1 MDKLP
6 FSVYDFF
13 GYLASGF
20 LVLVGAEFAFNG
32 QWLLR
37 KDLNIPCGIF
47 WVVAA
52 YIAGHII
59 ANISGFLLEGQMVRK
74 VLRSPE
80 ESLFQDEKRKFW
92 CWIFPGFYCALPKET
107 RDRILHKSEAKAG
120 IKSCGRG
127 LFFHCHP
134 IVKRDVNTLARL
146 NTFLNLY
153 GFCRN
158 VSMASIITVV
168 ILVIGVIADWRAGLQ
183 VQSTKIW
190 WAGAAA
196 FSAFGMFYRYLKFFR
211 QYTLEVF
218 ITYAETD

>member
-37 KDLNIPCGIF
+37 KDLNIPQGIF

-59 ANISGFLLEGQMVRK
+59 ANISGFLLEGQLVRK

-80 ESLFQDEKRKFW
+80 ESLFGDEKQGFW
-92 CWIFPGFYCALPKET
+92 CLIFPGFYIPLPEETCA
-107 RDRILHKSEAKAG
+107 RILRKSEAKAG
-120 IKSCGRG
+120 IKACGRG

-134 IVKRDVNTLARL
+134 IVKRDANTLARL

-158 VSMASIITVV
+158 VSMASIIVV
-168 ILVIGVIADWRAGLQ
+168 GMLLIGLLRDWQLRLPF
-183 VQSTKIW
+183 QSAKLW
-190 WAGAAA
+190 WAVAATVGAL
-196 FSAFGMFYRYLKFFR
+196 GMFYRYLKFFR
-211 QYTLEVF
+211 QYTVEVF
-218 ITYAETD
+218 VTYAETD